1 MNGIRIFIPKIIYMK
16 KLVTL
21 LLLVGTTV
29 LFGQQKKH
37 TVEAKETIYGI
48 SKKYGISQEDLYKA
62 NPLLEKN
69 GLKIGDTIIIP
80 SDQKSETSN
89 IPVPTTPETFED
101 DNFIYITIQPKES
114 IYQITKKYN
123 VTESTLKSL
132 NPKQLENGLKAGDVI
147 RIPKI
152 KTTVA
157 GQTSAPKGTHLVE
170 KGETLYSLS
179 KKLNVTV
186 DDLYAEN
193 PTLQTSG
200 LKEGM
205 FIKIPKKSG
214 RAVIEDNTINYTVQ
228 SGDSVYGI
236 INRYN
241 ITIDELIALNP
252 TIIDGLKTGMVLNLP
267 LQKNAKIVKYAE
279 PGKVKRVNDNE
290 INIALMLPFNADNTS
305 ALKNNQAMQF
315 FTGAKVA
322 LNRLSKAGKN
332 INVKVIDSKNEKDIQ
347 SILSTTDLS
356 KVDAII
362 GPIKPGAVIEVA
374 DFLKGSGIGIISPFA
389 NAEDLNNYE
398 NLFISNPREEVL
410 ADLII
415 DDIKSNFAGE
425 QIYLLT
431 DANHQDLADYTKKA
445 LEKQLKANVVIVN
458 NANNI
463 VQPNDKVNGV
473 DYFTPITAVM
483 VGDNDALGAQFL
495 TRLKSFNKDFIK
507 AYGIKPV
514 DIYDIYDA
522 GNAKNID
529 AFREFGFVYS
539 TGHIMNTRDSETQS
553 ILKDFK
559 DVYCNIPTR
568 YEQLGYDVVYD
579 IVDRMNAKGDFLN
592 NVSAEN
598 TRLAYKFAYKK
609 LGNNKA
615 YANDSARIIRLPKK

>member
-1 MNGIRIFIPKIIYMK
+1 MK

-48 SKKYGISQEDLYKA
+48 SKQYGISQEDLYKA

-69 GLKIGDTIIIP
+69 GLKIGDVIIIP
-80 SDQKSETSN
+80 SEQKSETIN
-89 IPVPTTPETFED
+89 TPVSTTTTPEKFED
-101 DNFIYITIQPKES
+101 ENFIYITVKPKES
-114 IYQITKKYN
+114 IYQITKTYN
-123 VTESTLKSL
+123 VSESTLKSL

-147 RIPKI
+147 RIPKTKSSKPTPVSTPEGSYLI
-152 KTTVA
+152 
-157 GQTSAPKGTHLVE
+157 E

-179 KKLNVTV
+179 KKLEISV

-228 SGDSVYGI
+228 TGDSVYGI
-236 INRYN
+236 INRYD
-241 ITIDELIALNP
+241 ITIEELIELNP
-252 TIIDGLKTGMVLNLP
+252 TIIDGLKTGMILKLP

-279 PGKVKRVNDNE
+279 AGKVKRVNDNE
-290 INIALMLPFNADNTS
+290 INIALILPFNADNTS
-305 ALKNNQAMQF
+305 ALKNNQSTQF
-315 FTGAKVA
+315 LTGAKIA
-322 LNRLSKAGKN
+322 LNRLSKSGKN
-332 INVKVIDSKNEKDIQ
+332 INFKVLDSKDENDIQ
-347 SILSTTDLS
+347 SILAATDLS
-356 KVDAII
+356 KYDAII
-362 GPIKPGAVIEVA
+362 GPIKPGAVAEVA
-374 DFLKGSGIGIISPFA
+374 NFFKGSGIGIVSPFA
-389 NAEDLNNYE
+389 NTDDLNNYE

-415 DDIKSNFAGE
+415 DEIKSKYTGE

-431 DANHQDLADYTKKA
+431 DATHQDLTDYTKKA
-445 LEKQLKANVVIVN
+445 LEKQLKAEVVIVN
-458 NANNI
+458 NANKI
-463 VQPNDKVNGV
+463 IQPNDKVNGV
-473 DYFTPITAVM
+473 DYFTPITAIM
-483 VGDNDALGAQFL
+483 VGDNDTLGEQFL
-495 TRLKSFNKDFIK
+495 SRLKTFDKDHIK

-514 DIYDIYDA
+514 DIYDIYNSD
-522 GNAKNID
+522 NAKNID
-529 AFREFGFVYS
+529 AFREFGFIYS
-539 TGHIMNTRDSETQS
+539 TGYIMNTRDSETQS

-559 DVYCNIPTR
+559 DAYCEIPTK

-579 IVDRMNAKGDFLN
+579 IIDRMNEKGDFLN
-592 NVSAEN
+592 NVTAEN

-615 YANDSARIIRLPKK
+615 YANDSARLIRLPKK